1 MDVELKPR
9 LRGVFHQYAF
19 YVAVVAGVVL
29 VALSDSGREL
39 VATWIYAAAL
49 AAMFGVSAL
58 YHRVNWRSTRVRTW
72 MRRLDHSTIL
82 LLIAGTYTPFA
93 LLAFD
98 GRIGDVI
105 LVVVWCGAAAGL
117 VLNLAWVDAP
127 KWLTALVFIA
137 LGWVGVAAV
146 PELLDLGV
154 APTVLV
160 FVGGG
165 LYTLGAL
172 DLRAPE
178 AESRPGD
185 VRLPRDLP
193 RPRDRGGR
201 RALHRD
207 RGLCPAGGVSYRIRM
222 EMKTQKTDE
231 QWRAEL
237 SPEQYE
243 ILRRKGTER
252 AFTGKYN
259 DTKDPGVY
267 RCAGCGA
274 ELFRSEAKFD
284 SGSGWPSFVEP
295 ASLDSVVTETDSS
308 YGMIRTEVMC
318 ASCGGHLGHVFPD
331 GPARPDSASAS
342 TRARSSWSARE
353 RRDRDRDLR
362 GGLLLGRRGRVPE
375 HARRHRAKV
384 GYIGGRPRTRP
395 TRTSAAAARAMPR
408 ASR

>member
-19 YVAVVAGVVL
+19 YVAIVAGAVL

-39 VATWIYAAAL
+39 VATWIYAVAL

-105 LVVVWCGAAAGL
+105 LVVVWAGAAAGL

-160 FVGGG
+160 FAGGG
-165 LYTLGAL
+165 LYTLGAATYA
-172 DLRAPE
+172 LRKPNPVPGTFGYHEIFHVLVIAAAAVHFIAIAAFVAPE
-178 AESRPGD
+178 A
-185 VRLPRDLP
+185 
-193 RPRDRGGR
+193 
-201 RALHRD
+201 
-207 RGLCPAGGVSYRIRM
+207 
-222 EMKTQKTDE
+222 
-231 QWRAEL
+231 
-237 SPEQYE
+237 
-243 ILRRKGTER
+243 
-252 AFTGKYN
+252 
-259 DTKDPGVY
+259 
-267 RCAGCGA
+267 
-274 ELFRSEAKFD
+274 
-284 SGSGWPSFVEP
+284 
-295 ASLDSVVTETDSS
+295 
-308 YGMIRTEVMC
+308 
-318 ASCGGHLGHVFPD
+318 
-331 GPARPDSASAS
+331 
-342 TRARSSWSARE
+342 
-353 RRDRDRDLR
+353 
-362 GGLLLGRRGRVPE
+362 
-375 HARRHRAKV
+375 
-384 GYIGGRPRTRP
+384 
-395 TRTSAAAARAMPR
+395 
-408 ASR
+408 